1 MAKLLRLANVGT
13 SAAAVAAQ
21 TGVSLAAAGTPFQP
35 GFNLIARIDTKGM
48 TGAPVIRVQQAL
60 DLAFTVPVDLFLTSG
75 ILTDEWVAEIVP
87 TLPFV
92 RVAVTTAAGAGTYQA
107 YLEAG
112 GAP

>member
-21 TGVSLAAAGTPFQP
+21 TGVRLTGTPFQP
-35 GFNLIARIDTKGM
+35 GFNVLAYINTKGM
-48 TGAPVIRVQQAL
+48 TGAPVIKVQQSA
-60 DLAFTVPVDLFLTSG
+60 DLAFTTPVDLALTAG
-75 ILTDEWVAEIVP
+75 ILTDEWVFEVTP

-92 RVAVTTAAGAGTYQA
+92 RVAVTTAAGAGTYQSF
-107 YLEAG
+107 LTAG